1 MTYVTSVANSL
12 SLFAASTQSV
22 GSATVQYTDL
32 ADSDLTNGV
41 TTPGLR
47 VFISS
52 TAGTNGNTATLPVVY
67 ASNNRDV
74 NTATTL
80 NFGTTGVSA
89 STTTLTANVDAPVAG
104 KAEVAASASD
114 SRYTVSSAN
123 VVTSTV
129 DLVTF
134 GASDIL
140 KFSTAVTVTAQAA
153 GTNSDGLA
161 VISSTGIV
169 TFDDGPPATLKS
181 ALDQIAAAVNASGA
195 ATAAGEAA
203 LFTFGGKTYL
213 FVSDA
218 ANGLTLGDAIV
229 ELVGVST
236 TLTSGITLSATGDI
250 IGVG

>member
-1 MTYVTSVANSL
+1 MSDTSLANELGKAGRVRAVAD
-12 SLFAASTQSV
+12 FGWDKV
-22 GSATVQYTDL
+22 
-32 ADSDLTNGV
+32 
-41 TTPGLR
+41 
-47 VFISS
+47 
-52 TAGTNGNTATLPVVY
+52 
-67 ASNNRDV
+67 
-74 NTATTL
+74 ATTTINL
-80 NFGTTGVSA
+80 Y
-89 STTTLTANVDAPVAG
+89 
-104 KAEVAASASD
+104 
-114 SRYTVSSAN
+114 R
-123 VVTSTV
+123 
-129 DLVTF
+129 
-134 GASDIL
+134 
-140 KFSTAVTVTAQAA
+140 
-153 GTNSDGLA
+153 SDGLA